1 MTSRAVLAGLL
12 ACTIFIASSGRV
24 LAEPA
29 EAGKDSRLE
38 AARRHVEQT
47 DRYLHHSHLARGMKG
62 YGLTVLAGTEIVRFD
77 VEILSVLTKWD
88 LHQDVILAR
97 LSGQNLEKTGVIMG
111 MSGSPVYV
119 RHDGKDKLI
128 GAVAYRFFAQT
139 EPLCGIQPITQML
152 VLDAPD
158 AEGRQPQ
165 PDAADAPPPA
175 AHPAPAGYLARALA
189 AGKLDLPQLG
199 WPARPARGDGE
210 PPAGP
215 RLVPLT
221 TPLMISGIGSRRMA
235 KVCETF
241 APAGLLPVQAGG
253 VSAAVEKAAAAAKLE
268 PGAAISIPLVTG
280 DADWA
285 AVGTTTEVIGD
296 YVLALG
302 HEFYGEG
309 PVEMPMGPAYVHTV
323 IPSVYSSF
331 KLGSTLKVTG
341 ALMQD
346 EYTGVGGRIGKK
358 ARMIPMSLTVRWPRS
373 EQKFQYQLL
382 RHRWLTAALGS
393 LMVAD
398 SVYVGRDLP
407 DQHTIDYTVKVE
419 FEKLGTYRAE
429 NRSSQ
434 HDSLDVRSD
443 VSRPLAALM
452 NTPLGRPVFPK
463 RIDVTVVIRTSQETA
478 AIQALKLDRNVYRPG
493 DTVKGK
499 VTLRPFRTE
508 RTTTEI
514 SIQLPKDL
522 PDGNYELT
530 ACDGEAAAVSL
541 RQEMPH
547 RFTPRT
553 VPELFAVLQELV
565 RPRRNCLFVRL
576 PLPEGGLA
584 VGTNELEHLPSSLTG
599 ILTKAAPIDAKPY
612 RRAKVVEFP
621 SRYVLSGSAK
631 AGFRVEK
638 EPARQH

>member
-1 MTSRAVLAGLL
+1 VRKGLMLCAALVATL
-12 ACTIFIASSGRV
+12 ACDHAAGDESESFDTALRR
-24 LAEPA
+24 A
-29 EAGKDSRLE
+29 EAFVAQSD
-38 AARRHVEQT
+38 RH
-47 DRYLHHSHLARGMKG
+47 LHQSKLRRGMEG
-62 YGLTVLAGTEIVRFD
+62 YGLTVVAGTKIEKFQVTVVSVLRNYLAPKRDVVLCKLAG
-77 VEILSVLTKWD
+77 L
-88 LHQDVILAR
+88 
-97 LSGQNLEKTGVIMG
+97 GLEKTGLVSG
-111 MSGSPVYV
+111 MSGSPVFV
-119 RHDGKDKLI
+119 RDPADGKDKMI
-128 GAVAYRFFAQT
+128 GAVAYGWRFPK
-139 EPLCGIQPITQML
+139 EPMCAVQPISQML
-152 VLDAPD
+152 ALDGVPLPGAD
-158 AEGRQPQ
+158 KAEPGEAPQ
-165 PDAADAPPPA
+165 PEAAAADEEFTRAVLSPA
-175 AHPAPAGYLARALA
+175 KVDFARLALPRRLRAGDDAV
-189 AGKLDLPQLG
+189 AGPGRLVCLRTPVMIAG
-199 WPARPARGDGE
+199 
-210 PPAGP
+210 AGP
-215 RLVPLT
+215 RTMALAVKMFAGTGMVPVRT
-221 TPLMISGIGSRRMA
+221 GAVG
-235 KVCETF
+235 
-241 APAGLLPVQAGG
+241 
-253 VSAAVEKAAAAAKLE
+253 AAEARAAADVKLQ
-268 PGAAISIPLVTG
+268 PGMAVSIPLVTG